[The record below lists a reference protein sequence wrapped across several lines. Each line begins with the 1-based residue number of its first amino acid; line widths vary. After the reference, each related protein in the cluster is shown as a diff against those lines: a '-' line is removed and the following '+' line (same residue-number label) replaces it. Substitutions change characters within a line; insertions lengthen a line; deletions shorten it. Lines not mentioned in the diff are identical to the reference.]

1 MAQLVATAGACP
13 VVLLYLLSHCY
24 QINNQRRCKAAIEL
38 FDTLLASVPG
48 TQAANLVLR
57 ISKLIQLNSFTIYAS
72 RLCQKYNVDTADDS
86 SSD

>member
-1 MAQLVATAGACP
+1 MAQLIAGTGACP
-13 VVLLYLLSHCY
+13 VVLLYILAHCY

-38 FDTLLASVPG
+38 FDQLLVDVPG

-57 ISKLIQLNSFTIYAS
+57 VSRLVHLNSFTIYAS
-72 RLCQKYNVDTADDS
+72 RLCQKFNVDTADDS